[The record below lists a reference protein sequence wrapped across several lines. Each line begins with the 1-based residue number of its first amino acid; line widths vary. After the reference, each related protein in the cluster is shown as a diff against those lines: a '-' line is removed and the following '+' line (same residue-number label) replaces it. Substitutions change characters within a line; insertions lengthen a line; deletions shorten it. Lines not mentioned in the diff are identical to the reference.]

1 MVINPLEKIYKMLLT
16 LEEPIIKGFVEVNL
30 SGEQG
35 SSKANIEGPT
45 TKGLFNMSKKLNIAS
60 INKLVENSKKVEKVI
75 IKIDE
80 VDYEFNIKKN
90 LLNSDIK
97 EFKRLFLEFPF
108 AYMQT
113 DAYTTLSEFEQGAV
127 LENYVI
133 GLTIKTL
140 TDLDMPDDIDGI
152 AKVLENLSDMNIIN
166 QIMESIDESL
176 LDELNEAVSD
186 MLNNLQSLS
195 EDGAKRLEIEE
206 NTENNIKE

>member
-1 MVINPLEKIYKMLLT
+1 
-16 LEEPIIKGFVEVNL
+16 
-30 SGEQG
+30 
-35 SSKANIEGPT
+35 
-45 TKGLFNMSKKLNIAS
+45 MSKKLNIAS
-60 INKLVENSKKVEKVI
+60 INKLVENSKKVEKVV

-206 NTENNIKE
+206 NAEDNIKEK